1 MGGAPANPRFG
12 TVQYQTP
19 NSVGNRAPI
28 YTAMN
33 LGGLFG
39 GGQPAAPAAAP
50 RVPGPMAGGPPISPT
65 TGKPMPTSSMDV
77 AYGLPDARG
86 APYPYAL
93 GRPSVTAP
101 LPPTMPDDI
110 AQRRRAIALASA
122 GKHSGYA

>member
-1 MGGAPANPRFG
+1 MGGGPANNRF
-12 TVQYQTP
+12 VQLDQGQNVDPT
-19 NSVGNRAPI
+19 NRRGGPQM
-28 YTAMN
+28 TALN

-39 GGQPAAPAAAP
+39 GGQPAAPA

-65 TGKPMPTSSMDV
+65 TRQPMPMSSADA

-86 APYPYAL
+86 APYPYAI
-93 GRPSVTAP
+93 GGPSVRAP